1 MTHKVISNNLF
12 MKVFVKCGQIIKNT
26 RQMFIYAYNNM
37 CVYKIENYLRDE
49 KVFINDMSIPMTCYE
64 RLCDW
69 YRQIIKNILQMFVY
83 AYMNTCVYI

>member
-1 MTHKVISNNLF
+1 
-12 MKVFVKCGQIIKNT
+12 
-26 RQMFIYAYNNM
+26 MFIYAYNNM
-37 CVYKIENYLRDE
+37 CVCIRQTINYLRDE

-83 AYMNTCVYI
+83 AYMNTCVYIYKIDN